1 MYKARGILM
10 VVLLALIADVAM
22 AQVDSL
28 SAEDRQNPFIQ
39 LRGHVLRGIE
49 LENDKQLR
57 AALNEYREGIRICE
71 RLNLYERYADQGK
84 HWIYLFTMPVY
95 TFAATVSDRLGEA
108 EQAVSYC
115 DGAIGWIERC
125 DSVRIREQYGQQ
137 VCLTMLKHRRLSAVH
152 SLAVRTYD
160 DACKLGRHDDALI
173 CATLLMETE
182 DAKFKV
188 SPADNPWIARGR
200 EHYNHAK
207 LVEAKTLYLTFLRK
221 AYIKANMT
229 DKALQMERQLRA
241 AMGRSTRLTEAG
253 DIVPLDTSALSK
265 RLLPQDT
272 ASLTSPQ
279 PPLTSPKG
287 EDSLSLGEAGASE
300 KIRYIYEKH
309 YGGVIATGTLLV
321 VVALMFVVYAIR
333 QRRMRTRAKREA
345 ELEQNRKYL
354 EGMETERSRMAKELH
369 DGVGNQLLAIEMKLN
384 ENEDETLR
392 YEDEKTS
399 NLQPHTSHLRPPTL
413 HLKSQTS
420 DLDARRQARRML
432 TESREQV
439 RRVSHELMPPEF
451 THAHLGEV
459 LGNYIGEMDGTGGT
473 AFHLDSQM
481 EEACYREIPPT
492 DALEIYRIIQE
503 AVVNAVKHA
512 NPADI
517 YVLIKDEGEGIMVRI
532 TNNGKTPSL
541 WEGRGGGIS
550 TSNGIGLRTMRQR
563 AEAIGATLK
572 IERIPLAT
580 VVTLRYVKKK

>member
-1 MYKARGILM
+1 M

-49 LENDKQLR
+49 LENNRQLR

-265 RLLPQDT
+265 RLLPQDQPT
-272 ASLTSPQ
+272 LTSLQ
-279 PPLTSPKG
+279 PPQTPPKG

-399 NLQPHTSHLRPPTL
+399 NLQPHTSDLRPHTSN
-413 HLKSQTS
+413 LKSQTS

-459 LGNYIGEMDGTGGT
+459 LRDYIGEMDGTGGI

-517 YVLIKDEGEGIMVRI
+517 YVLIKDEGEDIMVRI
-532 TNNGKTPSL
+532 TNDNANSNEKNSNL
-541 WEGRGGGIS
+541 KS
-550 TSNGIGLRTMRQR
+550 QTSHPNGIGLRTMRQR